1 MVPQDRRSIVRWPI
15 SVDAKL
21 KIADSQKSLPCQIK
35 DINLKGIQI
44 SLAEKLEKDTFL
56 KLRFFLLDSIVLHVE
71 AWVVWHK
78 AIDNVNIYG
87 LYFSKIRGSEK
98 EKIYN
103 FVYRY
108 CGDKV
113 EKHAWQETRK
123 GGEKMQKQDFE
134 DRRIFSRF
142 PANLS
147 LRFLN
152 LNNNAEGQAQTFDI
166 SAKGLGMVTEERL
179 HPNTPLEMWL
189 NIPDR
194 GEPLYAR
201 GEVVWSN
208 NYEQNRFRTGIEL
221 EKADL
226 MGMARVL
233 RAI

>member
-1 MVPQDRRSIVRWPI
+1 MAPQDRRNIVRWPVN
-15 SVDAKL
+15 VDAKL
-21 KIADSQKSLPCQIK
+21 KVADSSALLPCQIK

-44 SLAEKLEKDTFL
+44 SLAEKLEKDKFL
-56 KLRFFLLDSIVLHVE
+56 KLSFFLPESIVLDVE
-71 AWVVWHK
+71 AWVAWQKV
-78 AIDNVNIYG
+78 IDNVNIYG
-87 LYFSKIRGSEK
+87 IYFSKIKGSEK

-103 FVYRY
+103 FVYKY

-113 EKHAWQETRK
+113 KKHVWQETK
-123 GGEKMQKQDFE
+123 EGGEKMQKQDFE
-134 DRRIFSRF
+134 DRRIFARF

-147 LRFLN
+147 LKFLN
-152 LNNNAEGQAQTFDI
+152 LSNNAEGQAQTFDI

-208 NYEQNRFRTGIEL
+208 NYEQNRFRSGIEL

-233 RAI
+233 RTI